1 MADNYAEYLNG
12 RKKYSRPQAMLWA
25 DNSGTFSVR
34 EAANITAV
42 TPSNPAVGSVRYTA
56 ANNFAIGDFV
66 NIDGLLPAGYNGTY
80 AVTGVTPTFFV
91 VTNTTTAGVTDA
103 IGVAG
108 KASYVP
114 TGTEINSNDTP
125 NNFLILSDDNRGAID
140 FSQQRIENR
149 RRTVNGRMR
158 SYHTAD
164 KLQISVSWDMLPS
177 RSFSNDPN
185 FNLATGAVTTTG
197 YSGGVKTAD
206 PNIYGTYLFQY
217 TTDGGAGG
225 AEILDWY
232 ENNKGSF
239 WVYLSYDKYPNF
251 ENAGD
256 KYKHLAEYSQV
267 LEMFISD
274 FSYSV
279 VKRGGTN
286 FDFWNISVTLEE
298 A

>member
-1 MADNYAEYLNG
+1 MTDSYAEYLAG

-25 DNSGTFSVR
+25 DNSGTLSTN
-34 EAANITAV
+34 EA
-42 TPSNPAVGSVRYTA
+42 
-56 ANNFAIGDFV
+56 
-66 NIDGLLPAGYNGTY
+66 
-80 AVTGVTPTFFV
+80 TG
-91 VTNTTTAGVTDA
+91 
-103 IGVAG
+103 
-108 KASYVP
+108 KSYYVP
-114 TGTEINSNDTP
+114 TGNEINAASGSGD
-125 NNFLILSDDNRGAID
+125 FLVLSDDNRSPIEFGT
-140 FSQQRIENR
+140 QRIENR

-158 SYHTAD
+158 SYHIAD
-164 KLQISVSWDMLPS
+164 KLSISVSWDMLPS

-185 FNLATGAVTTTG
+185 FNVSTGKPTTTG
-197 YSGGVKTAD
+197 YLGVEKTSL
-206 PNIYGTYLFQY
+206 PGNYLYQY

-225 AEILDWY
+225 AELLDWY

-251 ENAGD
+251 ESRAD
-256 KYKHLAEYSQV
+256 KYAHLAEYSQV
-267 LEMFISD
+267 LEMYIAD

>member
-1 MADNYAEYLNG
+1 MTDKYAEYLAG
-12 RKKYSRPQAMLWA
+12 RKKYSRPQGMLWA
-25 DNSGTFSVR
+25 DNSGTLSTN
-34 EAANITAV
+34 EA
-42 TPSNPAVGSVRYTA
+42 
-56 ANNFAIGDFV
+56 
-66 NIDGLLPAGYNGTY
+66 
-80 AVTGVTPTFFV
+80 TG
-91 VTNTTTAGVTDA
+91 
-103 IGVAG
+103 
-108 KASYVP
+108 KSYYVP
-114 TGTEINSNDTP
+114 TGNEINAASGSGD
-125 NNFLILSDDNRGAID
+125 FLILSDDNRSPLE
-140 FSQQRIENR
+140 FSEQRIENR

-158 SYHTAD
+158 SYHIAD

-185 FNLATGAVTTTG
+185 FNTNTGQPTTTG
-197 YSGGVKTAD
+197 YTGLTKAVPDTAG
-206 PNIYGTYLFQY
+206 NYLYQY

-251 ENAGD
+251 ESRTD
-256 KYKHLAEYSQV
+256 KYAHLAEYSQV
-267 LEMFISD
+267 LEMYIAD
-274 FSYSV
+274 FNYSV